1 MEKRLFLLTNQLP
14 CFSLILLSG
23 ILFLELLKRR
33 RVTRHTLPLQRAIT
47 LRSRVISYYELIIIF
62 DYKTATNNFLNLLD
76 CISKLMEQYE
86 SQNAVIE
93 KDLPMLGEIVGSTW
107 KKEFEYITPF

>member
-1 MEKRLFLLTNQLP
+1 
-14 CFSLILLSG
+14 
-23 ILFLELLKRR
+23 
-33 RVTRHTLPLQRAIT
+33 
-47 LRSRVISYYELIIIF
+47 
-62 DYKTATNNFLNLLD
+62 
-76 CISKLMEQYE
+76 MEQYE

>member
-1 MEKRLFLLTNQLP
+1 M
-14 CFSLILLSG
+14 
-23 ILFLELLKRR
+23 
-33 RVTRHTLPLQRAIT
+33 
-47 LRSRVISYYELIIIF
+47 ISYYELIIIF